1 VKLYNYLID
10 EIVSFTLAG
19 IDSTS
24 TLVSSM
30 MIYVFEKPEVAKKLK
45 DEINSIIKSDADI
58 TP

>member
-1 VKLYNYLID
+1 
-10 EIVSFTLAG
+10 
-19 IDSTS
+19 
-24 TLVSSM
+24 M